1 METDLI
7 TEVAEYFSDHGKLQ
21 DILEGYEYRESQ
33 FKMAKAVSDFLVNK
47 KNYIIEAPTGIGK
60 TAAYLLP
67 SILFVENNQKVIIST
82 NTINLQEQL
91 FNADLPMLKRFISPH
106 LKFAVLMGR
115 NNYIC
120 MNKFERLLN
129 LNPLL
134 LKTIRKWLDS
144 TTTGTRSDMPIAMSR
159 WSEIASESS
168 TCFGKK
174 CRFFKSEC
182 FYYKAKKKAMSAN
195 IIITNHHLT
204 ILDIMQPEGR
214 KVLPAH
220 KFTIWDEAHHIAE
233 VATSHIGD
241 SLSTSKIGFLISSLN
256 RKSGGILNLIKLKID
271 RENNKIFDL
280 ISQLNND
287 LIIFSDELKNVLK
300 EYDEYG
306 IVNNSSAIY
315 DDFKILDSL
324 SIAMKKTAELLKLLI
339 KSISVMADNDESI
352 LFESMRLNFVLEKLA
367 ATDEAIK
374 KFKLQDKQFVYYT
387 KRMAKSVVFTMS
399 PIDVSSFM
407 TPVFNENNHLLTSA
421 TLSIAGDFSFV
432 KQLIGLENFADMRL
446 VTEFDLENQ
455 MKAFVVKEINPLNY
469 HYSDLLSEA
478 IKELVVKV
486 KGGVLIL
493 FTSHSQMKD
502 SYNKSYRFLT
512 EHGKNAIIQGEMPRY
527 RLFKIMHET
536 ESVLF
541 GTNSF
546 WEGIDIPGKSLTA
559 VIITHLPFQ
568 SHEDPIVKA
577 RMKSYQSNGL
587 NGFSRFMLPD
597 MILKLRQG
605 IGRLIRKR
613 TDIGVIIFTDS
624 RLINKSYGKT
634 VRSSLPFDVDILSLS
649 DGVKKLELFY
659 A

>member
-1 METDLI
+1 
-7 TEVAEYFSDHGKLQ
+7 
-21 DILEGYEYRESQ
+21 
-33 FKMAKAVSDFLVNK
+33 
-47 KNYIIEAPTGIGK
+47 
-60 TAAYLLP
+60 
-67 SILFVENNQKVIIST
+67 
-82 NTINLQEQL
+82 
-91 FNADLPMLKRFISPH
+91 
-106 LKFAVLMGR
+106 
-115 NNYIC
+115 
-120 MNKFERLLN
+120 
-129 LNPLL
+129 
-134 LKTIRKWLDS
+134 
-144 TTTGTRSDMPIAMSR
+144 MPIAMSR

-280 ISQLNND
+280 ISQLNKD

-374 KFKLQDKQFVYYT
+374 KIQ
-387 KRMAKSVVFTMS
+387 A
-399 PIDVSSFM
+399 
-407 TPVFNENNHLLTSA
+407 
-421 TLSIAGDFSFV
+421 AG
-432 KQLIGLENFADMRL
+432 
-446 VTEFDLENQ
+446 
-455 MKAFVVKEINPLNY
+455 
-469 HYSDLLSEA
+469 
-478 IKELVVKV
+478 
-486 KGGVLIL
+486 
-493 FTSHSQMKD
+493 
-502 SYNKSYRFLT
+502 
-512 EHGKNAIIQGEMPRY
+512 
-527 RLFKIMHET
+527 
-536 ESVLF
+536 
-541 GTNSF
+541 
-546 WEGIDIPGKSLTA
+546 
-559 VIITHLPFQ
+559 
-568 SHEDPIVKA
+568 
-577 RMKSYQSNGL
+577 
-587 NGFSRFMLPD
+587 
-597 MILKLRQG
+597 
-605 IGRLIRKR
+605 
-613 TDIGVIIFTDS
+613 
-624 RLINKSYGKT
+624 
-634 VRSSLPFDVDILSLS
+634 
-649 DGVKKLELFY
+649 
-659 A
+659 

>member
-1 METDLI
+1 MDLI
-7 TEVAEYFSDHGKLQ
+7 TKVVEYFSADGKLQ
-21 DILEGYEYRESQ
+21 DILKGYEYRESQ
-33 FKMAKAVSDFLVNK
+33 FKMAEAASDFLQNE

-60 TAAYLLP
+60 TAAYLIP
-67 SILFVENNQKVIIST
+67 AILFVGNDQKVIIST

-91 FNADLPMLKRFISPH
+91 FNADLPMLQRLISPD

-120 MNKFERLLN
+120 MNKFE
-129 LNPLL
+129 
-134 LKTIRKWLDS
+134 KFSTSDAAVSKAIRKWLNN
-144 TTTGTRSDMPIAMSR
+144 TKTGTKSDMPISISR
-159 WSEIASESS
+159 WNEIASESI
-168 TCFGKK
+168 TCLGRK

-182 FYYKAKKKAMSAN
+182 FYYKAKKKAFLSN

-204 ILDIMQPEGR
+204 ISDILQSEGR
-214 KVLPAH
+214 KILPLH

-256 RKSGGILNLIKLKID
+256 RKSGGMLNLLKLKID
-271 RENNKIFDL
+271 RERNIKIFKL
-280 ISQLNND
+280 IAQLNND

-300 EYDEYG
+300 EYDAYELR
-306 IVNNSSAIY
+306 NNTSAIY
-315 DDFKILDSL
+315 SDFKILNSL
-324 SIAMKKTAELLKLLI
+324 NMAMKNASISLELLI
-339 KSISVMADNDESI
+339 KSISATADNDESV
-352 LFESMRLNFVLEKLA
+352 LFEKLRLNFILEKFSVI
-367 ATDEAIK
+367 DEAIK
-374 KFKLQDKQFVYYT
+374 KFKIQDKRFVYYT
-387 KRMAKSVVFTMS
+387 KRSDKSITFTMS

-421 TLSIAGDFSFV
+421 TLSIAGDFSFIE
-432 KQLIGLENFADMRL
+432 QFIGLKDFASIRL
-446 VTEFDLENQ
+446 ETEFDWEKQ
-455 MKAFVVKEINPLNY
+455 MKAFVVKGVNPLNY
-469 HYSDLLSEA
+469 HYSDMLSESIKQLA
-478 IKELVVKV
+478 IKV

-502 SYNKSYRFLT
+502 SYYKSYRFLT
-512 EHGKNAIIQGEMPRY
+512 GHGKNTIIQGEMPRY
-527 RLFKIMHET
+527 KLFRIMQET

-568 SHEDPIVKA
+568 SREDPIVKA
-577 RMKSYQSNGL
+577 RMGYYQANGL
-587 NGFSRFMLPD
+587 NSFTQFMLPD

-613 TDIGVIIFTDS
+613 TDIGVVIFTDN
-624 RLINKSYGKT
+624 RLVSMGYGKT
-634 VRSSLPFDVDILSLS
+634 IRANLPFTVDNLNLS
-649 DGVKKLELFY
+649 DAAKALELFY